1 MIESEKVLER
11 KLCKA
16 VREAGGIAY
25 KFVSPNQRG
34 VPDRMCVFPNGIA
47 MFAELKT
54 TGRRP
59 TMLQELCIG
68 QLRGYGFV
76 CRVIDSSEKIDAF
89 IEESYK
95 NYLRE
100 TYKNQLKK

>member
-34 VPDRMCVFPNGIA
+34 VPDRMCVFPN
-47 MFAELKT
+47 
-54 TGRRP
+54 
-59 TMLQELCIG
+59 
-68 QLRGYGFV
+68 V
-76 CRVIDSSEKIDAF
+76 CEICSA
-89 IEESYK
+89 
-95 NYLRE
+95 
-100 TYKNQLKK
+100 